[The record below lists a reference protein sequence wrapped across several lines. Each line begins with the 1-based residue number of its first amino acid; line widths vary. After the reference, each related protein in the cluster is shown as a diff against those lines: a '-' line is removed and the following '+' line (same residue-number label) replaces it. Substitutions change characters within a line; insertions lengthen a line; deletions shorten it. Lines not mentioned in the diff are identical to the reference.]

1 MSEKEKELEELI
13 NEAETGKD
21 VAAKKIYES
30 FITNIE
36 MDKDLRIKARDYFLK
51 KTENLEECK
60 PNISYYCGCMLN
72 NLNLSDIGNDINH
85 DSAIKCF
92 NSSSEKGNRN
102 ATCEYACM
110 LMYGIGIEKDET
122 KAEKLFKKAQ
132 TNKSMFELY
141 KIYKERNNPEEIREK
156 YDKLAR
162 SAGDG
167 DKYPN
172 AIYELANL
180 NLNGSED
187 GNIEKNEKKA
197 SGLFKDLV
205 DLKMN
210 NKVID
215 NDIYES
221 SLNKLIDLSL
231 TNYGFLKP
239 EEEVKYYKAAADIGN
254 IEAKYKLAKCYKN
267 GIGVE
272 KDEGKA
278 NNFLKDVPNDIKQQI
293 DKLDE
298 KKEEIRKENEK
309 KENYKKTISEKVK
322 KSIENDLIL
331 SNPQEEIKLYKEA
344 AELGNLYAA
353 YKLNECYRYGI
364 GVEKDGK
371 KAQYFNDFIEN
382 KDREI
387 INRYFRELEK
397 EKVINLENKKNTS
410 PDKMTSMEL
419 LKLAINHEH
428 GIGDAKFS
436 KEEAFELYKKSMKK
450 DNIEAMYSVARC
462 YENGIGTK
470 QDLTKAKNLYKKAAD
485 KGNIEAMYNVA
496 RCYEKRIGTK
506 NKFGQEYYKDKA
518 LKYYKKA
525 ADLNHAEAAFKVA
538 ESYFKIDKKE
548 AIKYYKIAA
557 NQDHAEAAFTL
568 GQFYEFGDPTR
579 ETGINV
585 NLKEAAK
592 YYKIAADQGN
602 EIAQKHLAELNQKL
616 NEQSK
621 IKPITK
627 TADPSKSITN
637 ITTESKKPK
646 ESKGQEDNKLAP
658 KTPNKSN
665 IKVEQNSVEIVERS
679 VDIETNPTV
688 KNPDKT
694 TINNKGDKEVKTSL
708 NSPEKRNSLTES
720 TDPSAIL
727 RSINDKLIKI
737 SDESLKNIAK
747 EIDKLKKPEEPKEE
761 ENKLAKSSE
770 SVKDSFN
777 ELKNKMAE
785 KLGTNTRNFKE
796 HKNLTEEQL
805 KEAEERNKNNDG
817 VKWTE
822 HTENSNRWYKSNDE
836 SWKEKEN
843 IGDDPIK
850 RKENRDKTMRQIR
863 EENGQ
868 DIDNE
873 PGPENLS
880 FSQKVNIINNGGK
893 IPEKEIKQEN
903 NLSTEPEEKTT
914 VTDLNTSSSSVN
926 TESSDNSD
934 TLTSKDK
941 NDTPTNTEPTKS
953 SINNEKLSE
962 AAEAAKILNNIGIK
976 KDNGEDFTEDDMMPD
991 KIEESI
997 RPILEGFNENF
1008 NEYEKNG
1015 GNPKISNY
1023 NMYKDSVMLFNKKNN
1038 VKVIKND
1045 ETGAIKE
1052 IRIKDPDNEAKT
1064 EIIDFEQNYDSLSG
1078 SRSRIGYITTFSN
1091 QSVKNNPLNTAEGI
1105 KELKEY
1111 MDKNSINKN
1120 IKVNKEVNEPEPIQ
1134 PKPEPKEEL
1143 EDKEQKEK
1151 DDFRVE
1157 FFNSINNVIKKG
1169 TGTAKT
1175 LEYNKEDRAEFYNEN
1190 GEKVELENIQSGELL
1205 KQTVGNLNNFL
1216 HNENFLFNK
1225 TQRDQEINF
1234 EELKDYVNNVSVI
1247 INNINEVNKNEIKFN
1262 EIKNKVNSYKEDF
1275 KEDFEKKYETV
1286 TAAAVDENTYNNINT
1301 NEEIEKEKEELNKRK
1316 DELKQKYEEYKKQID
1331 EKSDE
1336 ISNKEKESENIVKD
1350 CEEFT
1355 SDNVSPFNS
1364 NGDTTKLNDKF
1375 KNLNNSLQIED
1386 LNINLEGLK
1395 IEMTELKVKQEA
1407 LSKQEEKIKT
1417 QQQFSFKD
1425 NNPKSNLDKQVMAI
1439 AADTVNINENDLLS
1453 KNDDLENQ
1461 CEKIF
1466 GERNIEAEGEKNTR
1480 KHKELQKSINK
1491 LDDNQKINY
1500 AKRMEDLI
1508 GYSLDHPDKKIDID
1522 YCEKQRLYLIKC
1534 KNNKKIDKIS
1544 RAGIGNSITELSE
1557 NYRKT
1562 IGEKSLG
1569 LESKVED
1576 IKPEDFYP
1584 KGTKI
1589 NKEEQ
1594 EKYNFTKFT
1603 VENIAEDEEDKFK
1616 NYSINLKYS
1625 KNVNTVDLMAYIRE
1639 NGFEAAKEK
1648 YKDQGLDF
1656 VIRDKN
1662 GKEVGEKEKKEMLE
1676 KLQPK
1681 DKDKLMEIKKNKE
1694 QKKNNS
1700 LSPEGQ
1706 QVQQTLDKNGLHK
1719 NSVTSTGQ
1727 DISIN
1732 NVKSNAISSGQQ
1744 TKKAGLN
1751 K

>member
-1 MSEKEKELEELI
+1 MSDKEKELEELI
-13 NEAETGKD
+13 IKADNGEKESIEKIRSSFLNTEDKEKNLDGPNILFKACMNGYKNLYKTFLTDEEVLKTLDIKEVTDNLAFIVNNGDIDFFEDCIKNENIKQKIIEKGVNLSPLMKYTYCSSQSKELNENVKKRLAKSIFDNKELSNLVDEDVLTEVLINSITIKDTETFEKFVNNKD
-21 VAAKKIYES
+21 EENLIKKIFE
-30 FITNIE
+30 
-36 MDKDLRIKARDYFLK
+36 
-51 KTENLEECK
+51 
-60 PNISYYCGCMLN
+60 
-72 NLNLSDIGNDINH
+72 
-85 DSAIKCF
+85 
-92 NSSSEKGNRN
+92 SEKMCTVLQKA
-102 ATCEYACM
+102 ATVPECY
-110 LMYGIGIEKDET
+110 
-122 KAEKLFKKAQ
+122 EKLLK
-132 TNKSMFELY
+132 Y
-141 KIYKERNNPEEIREK
+141 EEIR
-156 YDKLAR
+156 
-162 SAGDG
+162 
-167 DKYPN
+167 
-172 AIYELANL
+172 
-180 NLNGSED
+180 
-187 GNIEKNEKKA
+187 
-197 SGLFKDLV
+197 
-205 DLKMN
+205 
-210 NKVID
+210 
-215 NDIYES
+215 
-221 SLNKLIDLSL
+221 LSR
-231 TNYGFLKP
+231 N
-239 EEEVKYYKAAADIGN
+239 
-254 IEAKYKLAKCYKN
+254 
-267 GIGVE
+267 GVE
-272 KDEGKA
+272 NISNIAINFIAACCPD
-278 NNFLKDVPNDIKQQI
+278 NNIDVVKIQ
-293 DKLDE
+293 
-298 KKEEIRKENEK
+298 
-309 KENYKKTISEKVK
+309 KKTI
-322 KSIENDLIL
+322 ENILKYDDL
-331 SNPQEEIKLYKEA
+331 
-344 AELGNLYAA
+344 
-353 YKLNECYRYGI
+353 
-364 GVEKDGK
+364 
-371 KAQYFNDFIEN
+371 
-382 KDREI
+382 
-387 INRYFRELEK
+387 
-397 EKVINLENKKNTS
+397 KKNLCKDFLALCKRQHS
-410 PDKMTSMEL
+410 EYAVEYLINDNKL
-419 LKLAINHEH
+419 LNKILNYNNNAI
-428 GIGDAKFS
+428 
-436 KEEAFELYKKSMKK
+436 EEAFTNSLINNENLKIAKILLENDNTKDKIKSETIKTCFENACENNNLKIANLLVDKVDPEIAKEYYTKINSNLEKKLKGKNK
-450 DNIEAMYSVARC
+450 DPNDMLNLALN
-462 YENGIGTK
+462 YERGLGTK
-470 QDLTKAKNLYKKAAD
+470 QDLTKAKNLYKDAAD

-506 NKFGQEYYKDKA
+506 NKFKPKYYEDKA

-585 NLKEAAK
+585 NLKEATK

-602 EIAQKHLAELNQKL
+602 EIAQKRLAELNQKL

-621 IKPITK
+621 IKPVTK
-627 TADPSKSITN
+627 TADPSESITN

-646 ESKGQEDNKLAP
+646 ESKEQEDNKLAP

-708 NSPEKRNSLTES
+708 NSPEKKNSLTES

-727 RSINDKLIKI
+727 RSINDKLINI
-737 SDESLKNIAK
+737 SDENLKNIAK
-747 EIDKLKKPEEPKEE
+747 ELKKPEKPEKQEELKKEG
-761 ENKLAKSSE
+761 NKLTKN
-770 SVKDSFN
+770 SFN

-822 HTENSNRWYKSNDE
+822 HTENSNRWYKSDDE

-893 IPEKEIKQEN
+893 IPKEEIKQEN
-903 NLSTEPEEKTT
+903 NLSTEPEKKTT

-934 TLTSKDK
+934 TLTSKEK

-962 AAEAAKILNNIGIK
+962 AAEAAKILNDIGIK
-976 KDNGEDFTEDDMMPD
+976 KDNGENFTEDDMMPD

-1023 NMYKDSVMLFNKKNN
+1023 NMYKDSVILFNKKNN

-1064 EIIDFEQNYDSLSG
+1064 EIIDFEQNYDSLGS

-1151 DDFRVE
+1151 DDFRVS
-1157 FFNSINNVIKKG
+1157 FFNLLNSSIKKG
-1169 TGTAKT
+1169 VDEAKT
-1175 LEYNKEDRAEFYNEN
+1175 LKYKNGRAEFYNEN
-1190 GEKVELENIQSGELL
+1190 GEQVKLENIQSGELL

-1216 HNENFLFNK
+1216 HNEKNLFDEAYK
-1225 TQRDQEINF
+1225 KEA
-1234 EELKDYVNNVSVI
+1234 SVDDAEKCI
-1247 INNINEVNKNEIKFN
+1247 KNTMAVVENINKINESEIKFN
-1262 EIKNKVNSYKEDF
+1262 EIKNKVNNYKKDF
-1275 KEDFEKKYETV
+1275 EEDFEKKYETV
-1286 TAAAVDENTYNNINT
+1286 TAAAIDENTYNNINT

-1350 CEEFT
+1350 CKEFT
-1355 SDNVSPFNS
+1355 GDNISPFNS
-1364 NGDTTKLNDKF
+1364 NEDTTKLNDKF
-1375 KNLNNSLQIED
+1375 KNLNNSLQVED

-1395 IEMTELKVKQEA
+1395 IEMTELKAKQEA

-1439 AADTVNINENDLLS
+1439 AADTVNIDENDLLS

-1466 GERNIEAEGEKNTR
+1466 GERNIEADGEKNTR

-1534 KNNKKIDKIS
+1534 KNNKEKGKIS
-1544 RAGIGNSITELSE
+1544 KAGIGSSITELSE

-1681 DKDKLMEIKKNKE
+1681 DRDKLIEIKKNKE

-1732 NVKSNAISSGQQ
+1732 NVKSNAISSEQQ
-1744 TKKAGLN
+1744 TKKASLN